1 MKTTISILLAV
12 LTVTTMLGQN
22 PTNSGNLADG
32 FKIMRSDSKGTP
44 FLTEDWHVGYGILP
58 DGKTTR
64 PQQLNYDVHGNTL
77 VYKVAGSDQVLKL
90 LDNSLTGFIIK
101 SKEKDLLF
109 TKISGNEFEKE
120 KEEEKY
126 YQIVEAPSRAAVIE
140 YVKELEDP
148 NASGWTSS
156 QSNTLASEY
165 KLKTDYYVLNK
176 NKKYEEVKLKKRS
189 VIKAFKDKKKEIE
202 AYIESNG
209 LEIDTPEEL
218 LQVSE
223 YYQTLQG

>member
-1 MKTTISILLAV
+1 MKTTLSIILTV
-12 LTVTTMLGQN
+12 LTVTTLLGQN

-32 FKIMRSDSKGTP
+32 FKIMRSESKGTP

-64 PQQLNYDVHGNTL
+64 PQQMNYDVHGNNL
-77 VYKVAGSDQVLKL
+77 VYKIAGSDQVLKL

-109 TKISGNEFEKE
+109 AKIGGEEFEKQKDE
-120 KEEEKY
+120 TKY
-126 YQIVEAPSRAAVIE
+126 YQIVQAPSRAVLIE

-165 KLKTDYYVLNK
+165 KMKTDYYVLNK
-176 NKKYEEVKLKKRS
+176 NGKYEDVKLKNRS
-189 VIKAFKDKKKEIE
+189 VLKVFKDKKKKIE
-202 AYIESNG
+202 AYLESNG
-209 LEIDTPEEL
+209 LEIETPEDL

-223 YYQTLQG
+223 YYQTL